1 MVTKIYPGE
10 YKSLVVISSFIV
22 DQASRA
28 GFSPRNIY
36 AIQTAVDEA
45 CSNIV
50 DHAYGGEDLGFIKV
64 NVSILDSAIK
74 ITITDDGLPFNPDEV
89 PKPDLHNPLENRKE
103 RGLGVYFMREL
114 MDEVSFDFSNKHHNT
129 LVMIKKRDTV
139 S

>member
-10 YKSLVVISSFIV
+10 TKSLAAISSFIV
-22 DQASRA
+22 DQADRA

-36 AIQTAVDEA
+36 AIQIAVDEA
-45 CSNIV
+45 CSNII

-64 NVSILDSAIK
+64 NIDILDSAIK

-89 PKPDLHNPLENRKE
+89 PEPDLHNTVESCKE
-103 RGLGVYFMREL
+103 RGLGIYFMRKL
-114 MDEVSFDFSNKHHNT
+114 MDEVSFNFSNKHHNT
-129 LVMIKKRDTV
+129 LVMIKKRDIV

>member
-10 YKSLVVISSFIV
+10 YKSLAIISSFIV

-28 GFSPRNIY
+28 SFSPQDIY

-45 CSNIV
+45 CSNII
-50 DHAYGGEDLGFIKV
+50 DHAYGAEDLGFIEV
-64 NVSILDSAIK
+64 NVDILDSAIK

-114 MDEVSFDFSNKHHNT
+114 MDEVSFDFSNKRLNT

>member
-10 YKSLVVISSFIV
+10 YKSLAIISNFIV

-28 GFSPRNIY
+28 SFSPRDIY

-45 CSNIV
+45 CSNII
-50 DHAYGGEDLGFIKV
+50 DHAYSAEDLGFIEV
-64 NVSILDSAIK
+64 NVDILDSAIK

-114 MDEVSFDFSNKHHNT
+114 MDEVSFDFSNKRLNT